1 MGLRKRNTVLVHFRS
16 GVVRYQCVLI
26 MLDAELSRGK
36 PKRSNKY
43 WRYVSPQR
51 TYFAWLPENLARTY
65 CSNALDACGQIPYGE
80 VGHLEPGVTEVY
92 RSMFF
97 KNIYHIGG
105 YQECARARSL
115 LAHAQR
121 KIETRVWNPV
131 HRRSPSVRPQ
141 ATYQVAHCCITP
153 AVWPWY

>member
-1 MGLRKRNTVLVHFRS
+1 MLSFLEVNLS
-16 GVVRYQCVLI
+16 GQ
-26 MLDAELSRGK
+26 
-36 PKRSNKY
+36 NKY

-51 TYFAWLPENLARTY
+51 TYFAWLPGNLARTY

-105 YQECARARSL
+105 YQECTRARSL